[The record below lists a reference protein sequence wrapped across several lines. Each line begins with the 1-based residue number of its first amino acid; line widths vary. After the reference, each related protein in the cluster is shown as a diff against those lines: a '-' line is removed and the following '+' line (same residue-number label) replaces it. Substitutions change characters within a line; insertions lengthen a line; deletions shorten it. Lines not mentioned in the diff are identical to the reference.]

1 MAPEPQTMLSE
12 IRRRGEQHAKSRR
25 ERWRRLGLAP
35 SLLRAQSVL
44 GPRAVGLPRVSIIL
58 ATHRVERIE
67 ACQRNI
73 AAQNYP
79 NLEVIIVLNN
89 DAYDE
94 TSVQELFAGMRDLQI
109 LRVPSFRNLGTC
121 INLGVTHATG
131 AYIAKMD
138 DDDFYGPS
146 YISDLV
152 LAALESG
159 ADITGKKAAF
169 YFFED
174 GQEYCFRGA
183 AFRNRWLWP
192 LTHERG
198 HTICSDSISTYCST
212 VAGASLLV
220 ARDVIRRI
228 PFDEAAPRGT
238 DTIFQLACRRAGFT
252 TYVSDEFNFCY
263 VRHACVQ
270 QHLWQKAK
278 SDILTDSIPLSG
290 FELSQ
295 LCI

>member
-1 MAPEPQTMLSE
+1 MLDE
-12 IRRRGEQHAKSRR
+12 IRRRSERHAKSRR
-25 ERWRRLGLAP
+25 ERWRSLGFDAAF
-35 SLLRAQSVL
+35 LRAQ
-44 GPRAVGLPRVSIIL
+44 GGHFGTQAVGPPRVSIVL
-58 ATHRVERIE
+58 ATHRAERIE

-79 NLEVIIVLNN
+79 DLEVIVVLNN

-94 TSVQELFAGMRDLQI
+94 TSVREIFAGRRALQI
-109 LRVPSFRNLGTC
+109 LRAPSARNLGTC
-121 INLGVTHATG
+121 INLGVAHATG
-131 AYIAKMD
+131 DYVAKMD

-159 ADITGKKAAF
+159 ADITGKKATF
-169 YFFED
+169 YCFED
-174 GQEYCFRGA
+174 GQDYCFRGA
-183 AFRNRWLWP
+183 EFRNRWLWP

-198 HTICSDSISTYCST
+198 QTICPDSISTYCST

-220 ARDVIRRI
+220 ARDVIRQI

-238 DTIFQLACRRAGFT
+238 DTIFQLACRRAGYT

-263 VRHACVQ
+263 IRHANVH

-278 SDILTDSIPLSG
+278 SDILKDSIPLPG

-295 LCI
+295 VCI